1 MQMVGS
7 SFESRPLSSLLFLT
21 RGRGRI
27 ENPAVLRPGFVGI
40 GGQWSYYY
48 GMQNYEYAPHES
60 KHILTYYRY
69 QVLTF
74 GASWKNRTNLDFLNK
89 NLKRKGGNGIKPRC
103 G

>member
-7 SFESRPLSSLLFLT
+7 KSRPLSSLLFLA
-21 RGRGRI
+21 R
-27 ENPAVLRPGFVGI
+27 NVLRSGFVGI

-48 GMQNYEYAPHES
+48 GMQDYEYAPPES
-60 KHILTYYRY
+60 THILTYYRY

-74 GASWKNRTNLDFLNK
+74 GASWENRTNLDFLYN
-89 NLKRKGGNGIKPRC
+89 NLKRKGGNAETTSVKGIKPRC